1 MSTSAYGRIPVIILA
16 ALALAACP
24 LKKDK
29 KHDEPAVYWVSASD
43 GSDTNPG
50 TKNLKFKKITHALSV
65 ALRSGT
71 TVHVAPGTYSNDE
84 TFPIIVP
91 AGVLLIGDEDT
102 KGAGTPGVTSPTS
115 IVGGGLAPG
124 SAPGDVG
131 VAVLP
136 GEGSTV
142 AGFTITNNNSSFTE
156 RRGLILGYSS
166 VTLRNNTVTG
176 ATHKAGIYV
185 GASTNHMI
193 TGNHIVNN
201 GGSSAGSGLAFGRG
215 GVGSK
220 VEKNLITGNGFG
232 VEYDVAGGDL
242 GSAGGAGS
250 TGGNVISCNARNNLV
265 SRATTT
271 ITITA
276 AYNLWDHA
284 PPTSGSSSGMDIFD
298 SSGFATVNANPANL
312 ASSPCAPAA
321 SPMFFV
327 NASSVGSDAGSDANP
342 GTLALPFKTITHA
355 LTVATSGST
364 VQAKPGVYD
373 TLNNGET
380 FPIVVPDG
388 VLLIGDEANTGGTS
402 IVGRGPAP
410 AGFAAATV
418 TLLPGTGSTIAGFAI
433 TPDDVSIGHDGLLLR
448 NSSVTLRNNT
458 VSGASRYG
466 VEFDAAKDH
475 VITGNQIVNNS
486 GQGLGFIKGGDGSK
500 VEKNVITRNGVG
512 VEYDVD
518 GGDLGGGS
526 KGSAGMNTIS
536 CNTYDLFVV
545 AQTPI
550 TISAANNFWDH
561 GAPALATPTFGCNA
575 GDDICDFGTFGAP
588 YVAATIITTNAAST
602 VNPAA
607 CQ

>member
-1 MSTSAYGRIPVIILA
+1 MIHNALRVNPRDGPPRGKRHKLPKIGGRRRALRLLRKITGRRQVFRFLRHGAFDGKAGNGKIRGDTQRVEDPMSTSAYGRIPVIILA

-250 TGGNVISCNARNNLV
+250 T
-265 SRATTT
+265 
-271 ITITA
+271 
-276 AYNLWDHA
+276 
-284 PPTSGSSSGMDIFD
+284 
-298 SSGFATVNANPANL
+298 
-312 ASSPCAPAA
+312 
-321 SPMFFV
+321 
-327 NASSVGSDAGSDANP
+327 
-342 GTLALPFKTITHA
+342 
-355 LTVATSGST
+355 
-364 VQAKPGVYD
+364 
-373 TLNNGET
+373 
-380 FPIVVPDG
+380 
-388 VLLIGDEANTGGTS
+388 
-402 IVGRGPAP
+402 
-410 AGFAAATV
+410 
-418 TLLPGTGSTIAGFAI
+418 
-433 TPDDVSIGHDGLLLR
+433 
-448 NSSVTLRNNT
+448 
-458 VSGASRYG
+458 
-466 VEFDAAKDH
+466 
-475 VITGNQIVNNS
+475 
-486 GQGLGFIKGGDGSK
+486 
-500 VEKNVITRNGVG
+500 
-512 VEYDVD
+512 
-518 GGDLGGGS
+518 
-526 KGSAGMNTIS
+526 
-536 CNTYDLFVV
+536 
-545 AQTPI
+545 
-550 TISAANNFWDH
+550 
-561 GAPALATPTFGCNA
+561 
-575 GDDICDFGTFGAP
+575 
-588 YVAATIITTNAAST
+588 
-602 VNPAA
+602 
-607 CQ
+607 